1 MGLGV
6 VLRVLGRPV
15 WPERR
20 RGGAGRGGEGPRR
33 ILGPRRLCVVTSVF
47 VPSETETC
55 RSLLIPAAMRS
66 EFTS

>member
-1 MGLGV
+1 MGPGV

-33 ILGPRRLCVVTSVF
+33 RLCVVTSVF
-47 VPSETETC
+47 VPSEMETR